1 MKYNSLIKI
10 ITTYT
15 IALSPFVHAENTV
28 QSSGFT
34 LQPSV
39 ITKQNKIYK
48 IKLLPDLDEM
58 LVSDITVNANELRR
72 IQAEHIS
79 APPDN
84 DVTPCLAPA
93 HGVSGFLRA
102 KKFFKLEDIQEIIID
117 PALLKS
123 DYSTTAIAKAVVIGY
138 GFKSYFPLQVTTNS
152 GEVFVIAD
160 TLVGYGTGPWRA
172 CNAIGEHKRI
182 HAFPFFNATI
192 RLVNTSR
199 TLGVANNLIISL
211 ERLSDENVDELIFQ
225 QTKEFAAINQSRNI
239 KALTSFI
246 VTYLNKD
253 VASLVPIAVSQLEK
267 ATGK

>member
-1 MKYNSLIKI
+1 MTFSIVL
-10 ITTYT
+10 
-15 IALSPFVHAENTV
+15 LPFAHAQNTN

-34 LQPSV
+34 LQPSDV
-39 ITKQNKIYK
+39 TKPSKLYK
-48 IKLLPDLDEM
+48 LKLLPDLDEM
-58 LVSDITVNANELRR
+58 LVSDVSVNFMELRD
-72 IQAEHIS
+72 IQAKHIS
-79 APPDN
+79 APPHN
-84 DVTPCLAPA
+84 DVTPCLTPD
-93 HGVSGFLRA
+93 SGLSGILSK
-102 KKFFKLEDIQEIIID
+102 KKFFKLEEIQEIIID

-123 DYSTTAIAKAVVIGY
+123 DYSTTAIAKAVVSGY
-138 GFKSYFPLQVTTNS
+138 GYKRYFPLQVTTKS
-152 GEVFVIAD
+152 GEAFVIAD

-172 CNAIGEHKRI
+172 CNAIGEQKRT

-239 KALTSFI
+239 KALSSFI
-246 VTYLNKD
+246 VTYINKD
-253 VASLVPIAVSQLEK
+253 IASLVPIAVSQLEK